1 MKIRNAFA
9 LFTLT
14 LTLAAL
20 AGGWTYGGGIKD
32 TPTKVADGQETHGI
46 APTVKNA

>member
-20 AGGWTYGGGIKD
+20 LNSWGYGGGIKD
-32 TPTKVADGQETHGI
+32 TSAKVADGQETHGI